1 MPLVIAINS
10 THTQVADTVEMRKT
24 FLQILRTAFA
34 DAHAA
39 AYSTNQLI
47 FQVEVPNSIQWA
59 TSTAEQAL
67 DDVQNIYVD
76 LFKQGVRVFR
86 LDAILP
92 REVSAT
98 GKTEQESALQPLAR
112 IMRALE
118 HTHQRQPGSL
128 PPVYR
133 LRVGTGKPAGVQA
146 LPSISQLEQA
156 QRFFER
162 ITEVAGIPEISS
174 RLLSV
179 DVHAGTDYSSQQ
191 VEVFSPRKTAHLA
204 RWAAQHPN
212 IALGGGA
219 VDFQPPSA
227 VQAMRAGGFRFFQ
240 LSDALYV
247 ARREAFVALSI
258 IENTTM
264 VGRPGVYLSNWI
276 GEIDK
281 AMQEDPAPWKNI
293 YIGNGFDHLLQRKF
307 SFIDRTH
314 RVMGVD
320 DVRSARQRL
329 FKNFEEYPALL
340 MALHQFFPHQF
351 DQVITGSLRSTP
363 QELIDAHIAAAFEKY
378 CQACGWKRKP
388 HD

>member
-1 MPLVIAINS
+1 MPLVIAINL
-10 THTQVADTVEMRKT
+10 THTQVADIVETRET

-34 DAHAA
+34 DAQAA
-39 AYSTNQLI
+39 AYPTNQLI
-47 FQVEVPNSIQWA
+47 FQVEVPNPIQWA
-59 TSTAEQAL
+59 TSAAEQAV
-67 DDVQNIYVD
+67 DTVQNIYVD

-86 LDAILP
+86 LDGILSL
-92 REVSAT
+92 EVSAT

-133 LRVGTGKPAGVQA
+133 LRVGASQPVSAQA
-146 LPSISQLEQA
+146 VPSIGQLEQA
-156 QRFFER
+156 QRVFEW
-162 ITEVAGIPEISS
+162 ITEAAGIPEISS

-179 DVHAGTDYSSQQ
+179 DVHAGTGYSSQQ
-191 VEVFSPRKTAHLA
+191 VKVFTPRKTAHLA
-204 RWAAQHPN
+204 QWVAQHPN

-219 VDFQPPSA
+219 VDFQLPSA
-227 VQAMRAGGFRFFQ
+227 VQAMRADGFRFFQ

-247 ARREAFVALSI
+247 ARREALVALSI

-264 VGRPGVYLSNWI
+264 IGRPGVFLSNWI

-281 AMQEDPAPWKNI
+281 AMQQDSTPWKDI
-293 YIGNGFDHLLQRKF
+293 YPGNGFDQLLQRKF
-307 SFIDRTH
+307 SLIDRTH
-314 RVMGVD
+314 RFMNED
-320 DVRSARQRL
+320 DVRNARQRL
-329 FKNFEEYPALL
+329 FKNFEEYPAPL

-351 DQVITGSLRSTP
+351 DQVIMGSVRNTP
-363 QELIDAHIAAAFEKY
+363 QGLIETYIAAAFEKY